1 MSASSCF
8 FFNDTATTEIYTL
21 SLHDALPISGVSNPY
36 LSQVERG
43 LRKPSAEILSQIAR
57 GLKISAETLYE
68 QAGILDRRSGTAG
81 TVAAIRADEA
91 LSERHKAVLLEVYDT
106 YAREHGAQT
115 RRDQAATPRG

>member
-43 LRKPSAEILSQIAR
+43 LRKPSAEILASIAR
-57 GLKISAETLYE
+57 GLKIAAETLYE
-68 QAGILDRRSGTAG
+68 QAGVLDRRAG
-81 TVAAIRADEA
+81 DPDTVGAIRADDA
-91 LSERHKAVLLEVYDT
+91 AAERRKAGL
-106 YAREHGAQT
+106 RERYENYVREPRAPT
-115 RRDQAATPRG
+115 AAPSAT